1 MARRKGGKSQR
12 SRKPQKA
19 PHSAVAQSVQQDIQ
33 HETAP
38 TDAPP
43 AGTESAERAVEIGS
57 ETSAEKAAETALET
71 PTETPEEAA
80 HVSDAVS
87 STRTPV
93 DTEARAP
100 EPPVSQD
107 PGQDGRTPR
116 VEDRP
121 VRAESEGAGP
131 EPVDIG
137 AYRSSEPERDEPEP
151 DVAPEDDEEQ
161 ASAPVDASAQAEVD
175 PTAPAEP
182 RPVDPDTAVLA
193 STEPQR
199 PAAHVVQA
207 SPAAYGP
214 EAVTPAD
221 LAVDRE
227 GVPRGHVEGKA
238 AWRRLFRMG
247 RPRTTKANVLGAL
260 LAVALGVG
268 IATQVQLTNERGL
281 SELSQSDLIRL
292 LDDISARSNRLDEQ
306 VRELES
312 RREALLSG
320 TDSTGEALEQAQRR
334 ADTLGILAGTLPAQ
348 GQGITVSISDPNRQ
362 VTGPVVLDLIQELR
376 DAGAESIDVGG
387 VRVVASSYVGDSGG
401 DLSVDGTSISR
412 PVLVKAIGD
421 SNTLASA
428 MTIPGGIVETIRQKG
443 GNASVNESTSI
454 EITSTHTP
462 KPLTH
467 AEPSQ

>member
-12 SRKPQKA
+12 LRKARPA
-19 PHSAVAQSVQQDIQ
+19 ADSAVAQAVED
-33 HETAP
+33 ETAP
-38 TDAPP
+38 TDAAATP
-43 AGTESAERAVEIGS
+43 A
-57 ETSAEKAAETALET
+57 ET
-71 PTETPEEAA
+71 PTEIPTETPSETPSETPAETA
-80 HVSDAVS
+80 PGADAVS
-87 STRTPV
+87 STPRSV
-93 DTEARAP
+93 DTETRAP
-100 EPPVSQD
+100 EPRVSE
-107 PGQDGRTPR
+107 GAAQDGLGPR
-116 VEDRP
+116 VEDGAAGVEP
-121 VRAESEGAGP
+121 EGTGP
-131 EPVDIG
+131 EAVDVREPAPDG
-137 AYRSSEPERDEPEP
+137 PEREEHERGEPEP
-151 DVAPEDDEEQ
+151 EEVAPEQEEAVAPEG
-161 ASAPVDASAQAEVD
+161 ASGRAEVD
-175 PTAPAEP
+175 PTVPAGAP
-182 RPVDPDTAVLA
+182 PVDAETAGVVP
-193 STEPQR
+193 TEPQR
-199 PAAHVVQA
+199 PAAHVVEA

-227 GVPRGHVEGKA
+227 GVPPGHVEGKA

-247 RPRTTKANVLGAL
+247 MPRTTKANLLGAL

-292 LDDISARSNRLDEQ
+292 LDDISARSNQLDEQ

-312 RREALLSG
+312 RRQALLNG
-320 TDSTGEALEQAQRR
+320 TDSSAEALAQAQRR

-348 GQGITVSISDPNRQ
+348 GPGITVSISDPNRQ
-362 VTGPVVLDLIQELR
+362 VSGPVVLDLVQELR

-421 SNTLASA
+421 PNTLASA

-443 GNASVNESTSI
+443 GNASVNESRSI

-467 AEPSQ
+467 AEPGQ

>member
-12 SRKPQKA
+12 LGKA
-19 PHSAVAQSVQQDIQ
+19 KTAPGSAAARGVKDQ
-33 HETAP
+33 TTP
-38 TDAPP
+38 TDAA
-43 AGTESAERAVEIGS
+43 AGATEAP
-57 ETSAEKAAETALET
+57 AEKDTETPAETATETVTETAAETAS
-71 PTETPEEAA
+71 
-80 HVSDAVS
+80 VSDAKS
-87 STRTPV
+87 SSQTSVDTETRTPEPLV
-93 DTEARAP
+93 SDGAVQDGLDARAEDGAARVEPEGTGPEAVDVGEPASGEREREDP
-100 EPPVSQD
+100 EPGEPE
-107 PGQDGRTPR
+107 R
-116 VEDRP
+116 ED
-121 VRAESEGAGP
+121 
-131 EPVDIG
+131 
-137 AYRSSEPERDEPEP
+137 SEPEE
-151 DVAPEDDEEQ
+151 VAPEQ
-161 ASAPVDASAQAEVD
+161 QVD
-175 PTAPAEP
+175 PTVPAGAPA
-182 RPVDPDTAVLA
+182 VDTDTAVVVP
-193 STEPQR
+193 TEPQR
-199 PAAHVVQA
+199 TAAPVMRA

-214 EAVTPAD
+214 EGVTPPD
-221 LAVDRE
+221 LAVDSE
-227 GVPRGHVEGKA
+227 GVPPGLVEGKA

-306 VRELES
+306 VRELET

-320 TDSTGEALEQAQRR
+320 TDDTGEALEQAQRR

-348 GQGITVSISDPNRQ
+348 GPGITVSISDPDRQ
-362 VTGPVVLDLIQELR
+362 VSGPVVLDLIQELR

-387 VRVVASSYVGDSGG
+387 VRVVASSYVGDAGG

-421 SNTLASA
+421 PNTLASA

-443 GNASVNESTSI
+443 GNASVNESRSI
-454 EITSTHTP
+454 AITSTHTP
-462 KPLTH
+462 EPLTH